1 MAVLPPV
8 VECDSADD
16 IVNVILYG
24 EVEHGIVTRCV
35 EAGTHNVVAEIDLT
49 ATAIVGFTDMVVV
62 RVLPHRWA
70 LRVANGIH
78 AQEWTPPDRYSAD
91 KPTKTAFSDG
101 AWTCRFKI
109 DVEWL

>member
-8 VECDSADD
+8 VECESVDE
-16 IVNVILYG
+16 IVDTILYG

-49 ATAIVGFTDMVVV
+49 KTAIIGFTDMVEV

-70 LRVANGIH
+70 LRVANEIH
-78 AQEWTPPDRYSAD
+78 AQLWTPQERYSAQ
-91 KPTKTAFSDG
+91 KPTKTLFSEG
-101 AWTCRFKI
+101 AWVCHFRI